1 MVEEG
6 IILHISNGNIR
17 RCQLSYKSL
26 VIQVYLCFPSS
37 KNLVSPK
44 KLRNYAYENND
55 HCDSIDYPSGIH
67 EMRWQGNR
75 NSKEEYCGGQK
86 DCNLLKYFHCCGKL
100 FANKFGNKESR
111 ESQ

>member
-6 IILHISNGNIR
+6 IILHISNGKIR
-17 RCQLSYKSL
+17 RCQLSYKNL

-55 HCDSIDYPSGIH
+55 HCDSI
-67 EMRWQGNR
+67 GNR